1 MVLWDFVRVCNEVRH
16 FSEEVLFLD
25 TTSVCWN
32 GLQFFSVIWFY
43 SEPREREIQ
52 RSSQD
57 AAIMDRGGNLPLLV
71 GSALEGE
78 LSWYFFSRNYRLV
91 NGGTVRHVGCE
102 TVGHGVGYAHFV
114 VDCVGLVCWKHC

>member
-43 SEPREREIQ
+43 SEPSEREIQ

-57 AAIMDRGGNLPLLV
+57 AAIMDRGVNLPLLV

-78 LSWYFFSRNYRLV
+78 LSWYFLAEII
-91 NGGTVRHVGCE
+91 G
-102 TVGHGVGYAHFV
+102 
-114 VDCVGLVCWKHC
+114 W